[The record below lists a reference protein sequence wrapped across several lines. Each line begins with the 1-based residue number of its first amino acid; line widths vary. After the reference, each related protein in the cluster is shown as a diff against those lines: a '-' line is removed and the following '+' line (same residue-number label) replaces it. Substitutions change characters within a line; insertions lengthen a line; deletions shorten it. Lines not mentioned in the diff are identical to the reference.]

1 MRNVARICC
10 PNGQRRPHTQRE
22 ATPDMTHDYTV
33 ASIADL
39 SRLVESEFRDDTN
52 TTVLYRGHGAASFT
66 LRPKV
71 GRLQPL
77 ANSSKGVVNEKL
89 MLELFRRQSVD
100 RIEAAS
106 ANDWELLAIAQHHGM
121 ATRLLDW
128 TRSPLIA
135 LYFAVC
141 TECESRSKD
150 GQPLHEPA
158 EVLAWRAAK
167 VDLTKPLP
175 ASGPLGIQKTVRYIP
190 RIVTPRLRV
199 QSGVRARRPSN
210 GLPAGQARP
219 CSNLARGAEGFENV
233 AISARHPRRSGV
245 SRRGRVGQAYPM
257 VPDARLLTSSRPL
270 RLWNEGARRRASEPE
285 VLKGHLASPPLLL
298 RRNRCA
304 EVATLHDGYRR

>member
-1 MRNVARICC
+1 
-10 PNGQRRPHTQRE
+10 
-22 ATPDMTHDYTV
+22 MTHDYTV

-190 RIVTPRLRV
+190 RIGTPRLRA
-199 QSGVRARRPSN
+199 QSGVFTVHADPATDFQPAKLARVRISHEARR
-210 GLPAGQARP
+210 GLKTSLFRHGIHEGVVFPDVDA
-219 CSNLARGAEGFENV
+219 LARH
-233 AISARHPRRSGV
+233 IQWCQT
-245 SRRGRVGQAYPM
+245 RGY
-257 VPDARLLTSSRPL
+257 
-270 RLWNEGARRRASEPE
+270 
-285 VLKGHLASPPLLL
+285 
-298 RRNRCA
+298 
-304 EVATLHDGYRR
+304 